1 MSMIRGVRGATTVT
15 TNSAEAIIS
24 ATRELLQA
32 MIDAN
37 AINEEHV
44 ASVFFT
50 TTPDLDA
57 AFPAQAARAVGWWEA
72 ALLGAQEIN
81 CPNGLPM
88 CIRVLIHWN
97 TPKPLSD
104 IRHVYMHGAERL
116 RPDMYPTNK
125 IVLDSADEPVNR

>member
-1 MSMIRGVRGATTVT
+1 MIRGVRGATTVT
-15 TNSAEAIIS
+15 ANSAEVIIS
-24 ATRELLQA
+24 ATKELLQA

-37 AINEEHV
+37 GIEESHV

-57 AFPAQAARAVGWWEA
+57 AFPAQAARAVGWWEV

-81 CPNGLPM
+81 CPDGVPM
-88 CIRVLIHWN
+88 CIRVLMHWN
-97 TPKPLSD
+97 TPKALSD

-125 IVLDSADEPVNR
+125 IVIDGADEHVNG

>member
-1 MSMIRGVRGATTVT
+1 MWMIRGVRGATTVT

-24 ATRELLQA
+24 ATKELLQA
-32 MIDAN
+32 MIDV
-37 AINEEHV
+37 NEIDEAHV

-57 AFPAQAARAVGWWEA
+57 AFPAQAARAVGWRET

-81 CPNGLPM
+81 CPDGVPM

-97 TPKPLSD
+97 TEKPLSE
-104 IRHVYMHGAERL
+104 IRHVYRHGAERL

-125 IVLDSADEPVNR
+125 IVLDRADEHVGG